1 MGTAPLSR
9 AIGTTSARRRGTSA
23 APQTYGSP
31 MTLSHRPRSPHTGA
45 VARARIASLA
55 GLVTLTSAVLAP
67 PALRAQDAPRAAARV
82 DSLMTSE
89 MARRLIPGAAV
100 VVVRNGVVVRSST
113 YGLASLELGVPVT
126 SRTLFQVA
134 SVTKNMTG
142 VAIMQLV
149 DSGAFA
155 LDDRVTT
162 RLDGLPAAWG
172 PVTIRQLLSHTSG
185 LPDMI
190 VDPEK
195 GTWLPGSRDSVLAQ
209 LARMP
214 VTPAGTAWAYNQT
227 NYMLLGMLIDKYARR
242 PYVAHIRDR
251 VLAPLGVTGVVFGD
265 SRTVATGRTTEY
277 SRLGI
282 PATAS
287 KLTDLRAFHYEYPDA
302 LLTAAGIFMHA
313 EDLGRWLVALSR
325 RAGLSRDAFEAMTTV
340 TSLSDGKPFHFPGST
355 MGYGLGWIV
364 VDAPPRR
371 TFGGSGGGRAAL
383 FVYPDEGL
391 AVGVLTNLQGAGP
404 ESLVELVAGIYRDSK

>member
-1 MGTAPLSR
+1 
-9 AIGTTSARRRGTSA
+9 
-23 APQTYGSP
+23 
-31 MTLSHRPRSPHTGA
+31 
-45 VARARIASLA
+45 
-55 GLVTLTSAVLAP
+55 
-67 PALRAQDAPRAAARV
+67 
-82 DSLMTSE
+82 MTSE

-155 LDDRVTT
+155 LDDRVAT

-209 LARMP
+209 LAQMP

-325 RAGLSRDAFEAMTTV
+325 RAGLSRDAFEAMTTA

-371 TFGGSGGGRAAL
+371 AFGGSGGGRAAL